1 MFDFVFL
8 AKLMISVSIVVF
20 LSWIAEHVSPKVAGL
35 LSGYP
40 LGAAIALFFYGLEI
54 SPEFASKSA
63 LYTMIGLVASQTFVY
78 CYYRAS
84 VYFKKWNIFCS
95 SMIAV
100 AGYFLAI
107 WFLHFIKLNH
117 VLAIVVPIISI
128 FLFSY
133 LFREIDNVKI
143 QKRLTLNYRLLF
155 LRAIFAG
162 AIILVI
168 TGAAKWVSSTWA
180 GLLSAFPVTL
190 FPLMLLIHFTYGKK
204 HVHTI
209 IKHFPMGLG
218 SLITYCL
225 SVSIVYPV
233 CGVYLGTFVSFTTAT
248 VYLLIYYFI
257 TAKLKGSRKAKL
269 TNLLHPLRLRC

>member
-40 LGAAIALFFYGLEI
+40 LGAAIALFFYGLEV

-63 LYTMIGLVASQTFVY
+63 LYTMIGLVASQAFVY

-95 SMIAV
+95 SMISV

-107 WFLHFIKLNH
+107 WLLHFIKVNH
-117 VLAIVVPIISI
+117 VLAIVLPIISI

-143 QKRLTLNYRLLF
+143 QKRLTLSYRLLF

-162 AIILVI
+162 SIILII
-168 TGAAKWVSSTWA
+168 TGVAKWVNPTWA
-180 GLLSAFPVTL
+180 GLFSAFPVTL
-190 FPLMLLIHFTYGKK
+190 FPLMLIIHFTYSKTY
-204 HVHTI
+204 VHTI
-209 IKHFPMGLG
+209 VKNFPAGLG
-218 SLITYCL
+218 SLIAYSLT
-225 SVSIVYPV
+225 VSIVYPV
-233 CGVYLGTFVSFTTAT
+233 CGIYLGTFVSFTMAT

-257 TAKLKGSRKAKL
+257 TAKLRGSRKAKL
-269 TNLLHPLRLRC
+269 TDLLRPLRFRC

>member
-40 LGAAIALFFYGLEI
+40 LGAAIALFFYGLEV

-63 LYTMIGLVASQTFVY
+63 LYTMIGLVASQAFVY

-107 WFLHFIKLNH
+107 WLLHFIKLNH

-133 LFREIDNVKI
+133 LFRGIDNVKI
-143 QKRLTLNYRLLF
+143 QKRLTLSYRLLF

-162 AIILVI
+162 SIILVI
-168 TGAAKWVSSTWA
+168 TGVAKWVNPTWA

-190 FPLMLLIHFTYGKK
+190 FPLMLIIHFTYSKTY
-204 HVHTI
+204 VHTI
-209 IKHFPMGLG
+209 VKNFPAGLG
-218 SLITYCL
+218 SLIAYSLT
-225 SVSIVYPV
+225 VSIVYPV
-233 CGVYLGTFVSFTTAT
+233 CGIYLGTFVSFTMAT

-257 TAKLKGSRKAKL
+257 TAKLRGSRKAKL
-269 TNLLHPLRLRC
+269 TDLLRPLRFRC

>member
-20 LSWIAEHVSPKVAGL
+20 LSWIAEHVSPKIAGI

-63 LYTMIGLVASQTFVY
+63 LYTMIGLVASQAFVY

-100 AGYFLAI
+100 AGYFIVI

-117 VLAIVVPIISI
+117 VLAILVPIISI
-128 FLFSY
+128 FLFLY

-143 QKRLTLNYRLLF
+143 QKRLTLSYRLLF

-162 AIILVI
+162 SIILVI
-168 TGAAKWVSSTWA
+168 TGTAKWVNPTWA

-190 FPLMLLIHFTYGKK
+190 FPLMLIIHFTYSKTY
-204 HVHTI
+204 VHTI
-209 IKHFPMGLG
+209 IKNFPAGLG
-218 SLITYCL
+218 SLIAYSLT
-225 SVSIVYPV
+225 VAIVYPV
-233 CGVYLGTFVSFTTAT
+233 CGIYVGTFISFTMAT
-248 VYLLIYYFI
+248 IYLLIYYFI
-257 TAKLKGSRKAKL
+257 TAKLKGSRKVKL
-269 TNLLHPLRLRC
+269 TGLLRSLCLRC